1 MSRVILL
8 DAGVLGQLAHPR
20 PNAGLVRWTLACLR
34 NGVVVAF
41 SEVTDYEL
49 RRSFLLANLVPSLAR
64 LDACQHDYEYLP
76 LSTDVMLRAAQVWA
90 DARRMGRP
98 LADPQ
103 RLDADA
109 ILIAQALLLGDDGHT
124 VVIATENV
132 KHLSLFTVA
141 QRWPEISPV
150 GDPHESA

>member
-20 PNAGLVRWTLACLR
+20 PNADLVRWTLACLR
-34 NGVVVAF
+34 GGAVVAF

-49 RRSFLLANLVPSLAR
+49 RRSFLLANLGPSRTR

-76 LSTDVMLRAAQVWA
+76 LSTEVMLRAAHVWA

-109 ILIAQALLLGDDGHT
+109 ILLAQALLLADDDHT

-132 KHLSLFTVA
+132 KHLRLFTAA
-141 QRWPEISPV
+141 QHWHELSPD
-150 GDPHESA
+150 GRPT

>member
-8 DAGVLGQLAHPR
+8 DAGMLGQLAHPR
-20 PNAGLVRWTLACLR
+20 PTADLVRWTLACLR
-34 NGVVVAF
+34 DGAVVTF

-49 RRSFLLANLVPSLAR
+49 RRSFLLANLALSLAR

-76 LSTDVMLRAAQVWA
+76 LSTEVMLRAAQVWA

-109 ILIAQALLLGDDGHT
+109 ILIAQALLLADDGHV

-132 KHLSLFTVA
+132 KHLSLFTTA
-141 QRWPEISPV
+141 QRWYEISPV
-150 GDPHESA
+150 RGPHESA